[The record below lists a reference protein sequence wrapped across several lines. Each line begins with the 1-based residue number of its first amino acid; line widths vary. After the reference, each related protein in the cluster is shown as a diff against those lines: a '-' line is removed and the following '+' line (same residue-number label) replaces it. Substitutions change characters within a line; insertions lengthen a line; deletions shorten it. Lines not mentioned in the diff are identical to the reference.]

1 MYVEPQTGPKK
12 LTYKKKPVQDFQIFR
27 LKILNWFEKKLEPRT
42 KLN

>member
-12 LTYKKKPVQDFQIFR
+12 LTYKKKPVQNFQTR